1 MADEVEKLEEEISF
15 GGKLSLRRM
24 IFRVIF
30 IIVLGAIL
38 IITGTY
44 FRWDKWIIGGV
55 LLLAGFVTQAWSSL
69 ISLIGGIPGVGH
81 VIVKFLALPLLLI
94 INGIGNMIAFL
105 AIKLGYKREILDTRL
120 LTWAFAL
127 GAIIGFIIGEL
138 L

>member
-1 MADEVEKLEEEISF
+1 MADEVEKLEKEISF

-30 IIVLGAIL
+30 IIVLGTIL
-38 IITGTY
+38 IIAGTY
-44 FRWDKWIIGGV
+44 FRWDKWIIGGI

-81 VIVKFLALPLLLI
+81 IIVKFLALPLLLI

-105 AIKLGYKREILDTRL
+105 AIKLGYKKEILDTRL
-120 LTWAFAL
+120 LTWAFTL

>member
-44 FRWDKWIIGGV
+44 FRWDKWIIGGI

-69 ISLIGGIPGVGH
+69 ISLIGSIPGVGH

-105 AIKLGYKREILDTRL
+105 AIKLGYKKEILDTRL

>member
-1 MADEVEKLEEEISF
+1 MADEVEKLEKEISF

-30 IIVLGAIL
+30 IVILGTIL
-38 IITGTY
+38 IIAGTY

-81 VIVKFLALPLLLI
+81 VIVKFLTLPLLLI

>member
-105 AIKLGYKREILDTRL
+105 AIKLGYKKEILDTRL

>member
-15 GGKLSLRRM
+15 GGKLSLLRM

-30 IIVLGAIL
+30 IVVLGAIL
-38 IITGTY
+38 IIAGTY

-120 LTWAFAL
+120 LTWAFSL
-127 GAIIGFIIGEL
+127 GVIIGFIIGEL

>member
-55 LLLAGFVTQAWSSL
+55 LLLVGFVTQAWSSL

-105 AIKLGYKREILDTRL
+105 AIKLGYKKEILDTRL

>member
-94 INGIGNMIAFL
+94 INGIGNIIAFL
-105 AIKLGYKREILDTRL
+105 AIKLGYKKEILDTRL

>member
-81 VIVKFLALPLLLI
+81 IIVKFLALPLLLI

-105 AIKLGYKREILDTRL
+105 AIKLGYKKEILDTRL

>member
-69 ISLIGGIPGVGH
+69 ISLIGSIPGVGH

-94 INGIGNMIAFL
+94 INGIGNIIAFL
-105 AIKLGYKREILDTRL
+105 AIKLGYKKEILDTRL

>member
-44 FRWDKWIIGGV
+44 FRWDKWIIGGI
-55 LLLAGFVTQAWSSL
+55 LLLAGFITQAWSSL

>member
-30 IIVLGAIL
+30 IIVLGTIL
-38 IITGTY
+38 IIAGTY
-44 FRWDKWIIGGV
+44 FRWDKWIIGGI

-69 ISLIGGIPGVGH
+69 ISLIGSIPGVGH

-105 AIKLGYKREILDTRL
+105 AIKLGYKKEILDTRL

>member
-30 IIVLGAIL
+30 IIVLGTIL
-38 IITGTY
+38 IIAGIY
-44 FRWDKWIIGGV
+44 FRWDKWIIGGI

-69 ISLIGGIPGVGH
+69 ISLIGSIPGVGH

-105 AIKLGYKREILDTRL
+105 AIKLGYKKEILDTRL

>member
-1 MADEVEKLEEEISF
+1 MADEVEKLEDEISF

-24 IFRVIF
+24 IYRVIF
-30 IIVLGAIL
+30 IIVLGTIL
-38 IITGTY
+38 MIAGAY
-44 FRWDKWIIGGV
+44 FRWDKWIIGGI

-69 ISLIGGIPGVGH
+69 ISLIGSIPGVGH

-94 INGIGNMIAFL
+94 INGIGNIIAFL
-105 AIKLGYKREILDTRL
+105 AIKLGYKKEILDTRL

>member
-24 IFRVIF
+24 IYRVIF
-30 IIVLGAIL
+30 IIVLGTIL
-38 IITGTY
+38 MIAGAY
-44 FRWDKWIIGGV
+44 FRWDKWIIGGI

-69 ISLIGGIPGVGH
+69 ISLIGSIPGVGH

-94 INGIGNMIAFL
+94 INGIGNIIAFL
-105 AIKLGYKREILDTRL
+105 AIKLGYKKEILDTRL

>member
-30 IIVLGAIL
+30 IIVLGTIL
-38 IITGTY
+38 MIAGVY
-44 FRWDKWIIGGV
+44 FRWDKWIIGGI

-69 ISLIGGIPGVGH
+69 ISLIGSIPGVGH

-105 AIKLGYKREILDTRL
+105 AIKLGYKKEILDTRL

>member
-105 AIKLGYKREILDTRL
+105 AIKLGYKKEILDTRL

-127 GAIIGFIIGEL
+127 GAIIGFIVGEL

>member
-38 IITGTY
+38 MITGTY

-105 AIKLGYKREILDTRL
+105 AIKLGYKKEILDTRL